1 MKTTTISSNHPRV
14 DQPANEGSLVNTAL
28 ITSLESSSSQN
39 FLSFISSSASY
50 SEERNL
56 VLFPKV
62 VLAREVVPSPSY
74 LKLVRDFVARK
85 KQKKKK
91 KKKNVEKSIGK
102 CSTPRQLFTD
112 SFFLL

>member
-85 KQKKKK
+85 K